1 MKSLF
6 KYMPLREE
14 FFNDPLLRIT
24 PPSFLNDPFDTKPS
38 NVAIERRL
46 SSLTNGGDCVNDFNE
61 ELNNA
66 LKVNLLRCFN
76 YLGIISVTEDPYNLL
91 MWSHYASEHSGIVV
105 EIDCESSP
113 FDFKNKISRVLLN
126 SGSPEKVRYSNL
138 RPGRVFDEE
147 AINDVFDTKFIKS
160 IALTKSNDWIYEK
173 EYRFI
178 LDIEQAD
185 VLIANILS
193 RSWVDDFFENENI
206 EIIGDKIK
214 INLENPST
222 SIFIE
227 ALARN
232 ASALDNFLYFKR
244 IKPKSIKSVYFGSKI
259 KDKIIDECIEKLRI
273 NKYFKS
279 DINFYKS
286 KESNKRFEIYFEE
299 IKNEHY

>member
-1 MKSLF
+1 
-6 KYMPLREE
+6 MPLREE

-24 PPSFLNDPFDTKPS
+24 PPYLLNDPFDTKPS

-46 SSLTNGGDCVNDFNE
+46 SSLTNGDCVSELNE
-61 ELNNA
+61 DLNNA

-113 FDFKNKISRVLLN
+113 FDFQNQISRVSLN
-126 SGSPEKVRYSNL
+126 SGFPEKVRYSNL
-138 RPGRVFDEE
+138 RPGKVFDED
-147 AINDVFDTKFIKS
+147 AINDIFDKKFIKS

-178 LDIEQAD
+178 LDIEEAD
-185 VLIANILS
+185 VLIADILV
-193 RSWVDDFFENENI
+193 RSWVDSFFENENI
-206 EIIGDKIK
+206 DIIGDKIK
-214 INLENPST
+214 INLENKSST
-222 SIFIE
+222 IFIE

-244 IKPKSIKSVYFGSKI
+244 IKSKNIKSVYFGSKV
-259 KDKIIDECIEKLRI
+259 KDEIIHKCIEKLKI
-273 NKYFKS
+273 NNYFQS
-279 DINFYKS
+279 NINFYKS
-286 KESNKRFEIYFEE
+286 RESNKRFEIYFEE
-299 IKNEHY
+299 INNEN